1 MSTIRPIVMSIA
13 GFDPSGGAGVL
24 ADCKTF
30 EYLKTYGL
38 ALLTANTLQTADTFI
53 SINWSPLDRVLVS
66 LDCMLVTYDI
76 QTIKIGI
83 TPNYEYIY
91 SLVKHIKTVNPN
103 IKIVWDPVLKSTTN
117 FSFIASPNPD
127 MLSQLLGYIDLITPN
142 INEIQTL
149 VDGSNDPIEKA
160 KTLSLFTTVLLK
172 GGHHQTA
179 VGLDYLIENQNIV
192 YLPPTVHKVYEKH
205 GSGCVLSAAI
215 SAELAKGL
223 SMKQA
228 CFNGK
233 LYVEKFLQSTPSL
246 LGYHDI

>member
-1 MSTIRPIVMSIA
+1 MSTIRPIVLSIA

-30 EYLKTYGL
+30 ESLKTYGL
-38 ALLTANTLQTADTFI
+38 AVLTANTLQTADRFI
-53 SINWSPLDRVLVS
+53 TITWQNLESVETS
-66 LDCMLVTYDI
+66 LSCMLNSYEI
-76 QTIKIGI
+76 KAIKIGI
-83 TPNYEYIY
+83 TPSYDYVY
-91 SLVKHIKTVNPN
+91 SLAKHIKKVDPN

-117 FSFIASPNPD
+117 FAFVASPSHYT
-127 MLSQLLGYIDLITPN
+127 LYELLEYIDLITPN
-142 INEIQTL
+142 INEIQAL
-149 VDGSNDPIEKA
+149 VRGCNDPIEKA
-160 KTLSLFTTVLLK
+160 KALSLYTTVLLK

-179 VGLDYLIENQNIV
+179 LGLDYLIENQNIV

-228 CFNGK
+228 CYNGK